1 MKIVIILCL
10 VLFNVNTFS
19 QQTDSLARATSSVEK
34 TLDEVNN
41 SNSDS
46 VSSNIIFFDDFN
58 NNKNNWTVANNKDES
73 ARIENGY
80 YYLTANGHAYG
91 EAQEVKIDTQ
101 KDFEIEAKIK
111 ILSGESD
118 HKNYYSMLFWGREG
132 MEGNYFTFA
141 KDGFVSVEKCDGK
154 NQSDCITKSGS
165 LQKSDLKP
173 DEFNLYQLKRTGKVY
188 SFFINGK
195 QFYEMPFA
203 PFFGDLIGFG
213 AGRKVTL
220 VIDYIKV
227 KYL

>member
-1 MKIVIILCL
+1 MKILNIFCL
-10 VLFNVNTFS
+10 LLFSINSFS
-19 QQTDSLARATSSVEK
+19 QQTDSIVHAASSVAK
-34 TLDEVNN
+34 RVDEAQT
-41 SNSDS
+41 SNSDTD
-46 VSSNIIFFDDFN
+46 SSKIIFFDDFN
-58 NNKNNWTVANNKDES
+58 NNKNNWTVANNKNES
-73 ARIENGY
+73 ARIENGF

-91 EAQEVKIDTQ
+91 EAQEVRIDTR
-101 KDFEIEAKIK
+101 KDFEIEAKIR
-111 ILSGESD
+111 ILSGEAE

-141 KDGFVSVEKCDGK
+141 KDRFVSVEKCDGK
-154 NQSDCITKSGS
+154 NQSDCITRSGS
-165 LQKSDLKP
+165 LQKSDLNA
-173 DEFNLYQLKRTGKVY
+173 DDFNIYQVKKTGKVY

-227 KYL
+227 EYM